1 MNSQNKGD
9 NMAFNLSRQQT
20 IEDDNQNNT
29 CGCECCGNDESHP
42 EVVATHGWVFKKLGE
57 FKAMLCKFENIL
69 GTKLWNIKS
78 LRADDVVSKH
88 IMANKFILIDDDGNK
103 MELKIKD
110 GNVSVQP
117 VVDETEDDG
126 VQDDNIICDC
136 GHNHCNSP
144 IISDD
149 MLDPGLFDDEPPTT
163 ICTCCKN

>member
-1 MNSQNKGD
+1 
-9 NMAFNLSRQQT
+9 MAFKINRQQNEEVNNNPMCDCET
-20 IEDDNQNNT
+20 TDVQNQ
-29 CGCECCGNDESHP
+29 
-42 EVVATHGWVFKKLGE
+42 EVVATRGWVFKKLGE

-78 LRADDVVSKH
+78 LRANDVVSEH

-126 VQDDNIICDC
+126 VQDDDNIICDC

-163 ICTCCKN
+163 ICTCCKK

>member
-1 MNSQNKGD
+1 
-9 NMAFNLSRQQT
+9 MAFKINRQQNEEVNNNPMCDCET
-20 IEDDNQNNT
+20 TDVQNQ
-29 CGCECCGNDESHP
+29 
-42 EVVATHGWVFKKLGE
+42 EVVATRGWVFKKLGE

-110 GNVSVQP
+110 GNISAQP
-117 VVDETEDDG
+117 VVDETEDYG
-126 VQDDNIICDC
+126 VQDDDNIICDC

-163 ICTCCKN
+163 ICTCCKK

>member
-1 MNSQNKGD
+1 
-9 NMAFNLSRQQT
+9 MAFKINRQQNEEVNNNPMCDCET
-20 IEDDNQNNT
+20 TDVQNQ
-29 CGCECCGNDESHP
+29 
-42 EVVATHGWVFKKLGE
+42 EVVATRGWVFKKLGE

-126 VQDDNIICDC
+126 VQDDDNIICDC

>member
-1 MNSQNKGD
+1 
-9 NMAFNLSRQQT
+9 MAFKINRQQNEEVNNNPMCDCET
-20 IEDDNQNNT
+20 TDVQNQ
-29 CGCECCGNDESHP
+29 
-42 EVVATHGWVFKKLGE
+42 EVVATRGWVFKKLGE

-126 VQDDNIICDC
+126 VQDDDNIICDC

-163 ICTCCKN
+163 ICTCCKK